1 MFRLIAL
8 FCDIGRFFFLDP
20 TDIKRSLCQTM
31 QAMRSINYFRD
42 TLNTALNYFG
52 RKQKKIK
59 KCQLNE
65 INDDDDLI
73 EIIVEDEDEIP
84 IIEPNNCLHNSYKLF
99 YKILPLT
106 IIRDVNI
113 RQNRI
118 RDFYKKTFNMKY
130 PQSLIKLDQIFENLN
145 ENEIEEAFQHDIEHN
160 FETMD
165 ANDDDDEQNILLD
178 TIISNNYHE
187 NLNTDFN
194 ELNIEN
200 DVDQKQSA
208 VLVKTLRR
216 VSRFYSVP
224 IKKKQ
229 TFLSIIKC

>member
-1 MFRLIAL
+1 
-8 FCDIGRFFFLDP
+8 
-20 TDIKRSLCQTM
+20 M
-31 QAMRSINYFRD
+31 QAIRSINYFRD

-65 INDDDDLI
+65 TNDDDLI

-84 IIEPNNCLHNSYKLF
+84 IIEPNNGLHNSYQLF

-106 IIRDVNI
+106 IVRDVNI

-118 RDFYKKTFNMKY
+118 RDYYKKIFSIKY
-130 PQSLIKLDQIFENLN
+130 PQPLIKLDQIFENLN

-178 TIISNNYHE
+178 TIISNHH

-194 ELNIEN
+194 ELNI
-200 DVDQKQSA
+200 DHKQSA
-208 VLVKTLRR
+208 V
-216 VSRFYSVP
+216 
-224 IKKKQ
+224 
-229 TFLSIIKC
+229 